1 MRAKN
6 QQLWPRYWI
15 LPGLVTV
22 LSWVFGLHN
31 GASQIFDP
39 TPRLWSLGVI
49 SLLVTII
56 ELMIIV
62 GLKRRILSAADIGL
76 SPKTQWVAFGVALV
90 VAMAGVGLQVV
101 VVTLNPVPIL

>member
-1 MRAKN
+1 MRAKDHR
-6 QQLWPRYWI
+6 LWPRYWI

-31 GASQIFDP
+31 GASQILDP
-39 TPRLWSLGVI
+39 TPRLWSLGSI
-49 SLLVTII
+49 SLLVTLI

-62 GLKRRILSAADIGL
+62 RLKRRIRSAADIGL
-76 SPKTQWVAFGVALV
+76 SPNTQWVAFGVALV

-101 VVTLNPVPIL
+101 VVILNPVPIL